1 MGRMSVG
8 RESKMGTLEV
18 EGAGEAAGAALT
30 CEVTKRG
37 RKQESA
43 TG

>member
-1 MGRMSVG
+1 VKARWGLG
-8 RESKMGTLEV
+8 LEV
-18 EGAGEAAGAALT
+18 EGAGEAARAALT